1 MSIAALPFPP
11 MDVSQLHANI
21 LANPQLWDQH
31 RMRTE
36 HPNSPHREAS
46 DIWVRYNAPENFTTI
61 EEFNGPHE
69 SSWYPAAD
77 VLRAKPYVMAIFQAM
92 GGTRLGGVLITKIPA
107 GKQVY
112 PHRDTQWHATY
123 YDLKVA
129 LQIASNPEQ
138 SFCFDDS
145 SLSALPGELYVFD
158 NSKRHAVLNPSNEDR
173 ITMIVCMRRD

>member
-1 MSIAALPFPP
+1 MSIAALP
-11 MDVSQLHANI
+11 LHRLQVGALHQQI

-36 HPNSPHREAS
+36 HPCSPHREVS
-46 DIWVRYNAPENFTTI
+46 DIWVRYNAAENFTTL

-77 VLRAKPYVMAIFQAM
+77 VLHVKPYIMAIFQAM
-92 GGTRLGGVLITKIPA
+92 NGTRLGGVLITKVPA

-112 PHRDTQWHATY
+112 PHVDTAWHARH
-123 YDLKVA
+123 YDTKVA
-129 LQIASNPEQ
+129 LQIAGNSEQ

-145 SLSALPGELYVFD
+145 SLSALPGEIYTFD
-158 NSKRHAVLNPSNEDR
+158 NSRRHWIRNPSSEDR